1 MVRPVWCH
9 LAEESPYTSFFLTS
23 DWVDVWLTV
32 FGQSLNVQILTF
44 ESQGRTVGCCLLVSR
59 TSYRGPFRKRLL
71 FLNTAG
77 EDTDDEV
84 CMEYNSILCL
94 RGWEASVANA
104 LCAYVFTR
112 RWDEFILC
120 GCQMDEVYHATQQ
133 FLGRFPIECSTKP
146 SCYVDLE
153 ALRHDGRTYESSL
166 SPNTRSQI
174 RRSLKL
180 YEKMRGELEWD
191 FATGIDSGLSMLDE
205 LASLHQASWSF
216 KGKPGV
222 FGSLRFLAFHR
233 ELISRALPQG
243 NIDLVRISAGG
254 HSIGVVYY
262 FIYRG
267 RVYYYQSGFSYG
279 DDARLKPGLTTHYL
293 MIMEYQ
299 RRGLLEYDFLAG
311 NERYKMSLAT
321 HARDLLWTTIA
332 FHNAKMRSLALLKTF
347 KRAYERIARS
357 S

>member
-1 MVRPVWCH
+1 
-9 LAEESPYTSFFLTS
+9 
-23 DWVDVWLTV
+23 
-32 FGQSLNVQILTF
+32 
-44 ESQGRTVGCCLLVSR
+44 
-59 TSYRGPFRKRLL
+59 
-71 FLNTAG
+71 
-77 EDTDDEV
+77 
-84 CMEYNSILCL
+84 
-94 RGWEASVANA
+94 
-104 LCAYVFTR
+104 
-112 RWDEFILC
+112 
-120 GCQMDEVYHATQQ
+120 
-133 FLGRFPIECSTKP
+133 
-146 SCYVDLE
+146 
-153 ALRHDGRTYESSL
+153 
-166 SPNTRSQI
+166 
-174 RRSLKL
+174 
-180 YEKMRGELEWD
+180 MRGELEWD
-191 FATGIDSGLSMLDE
+191 FATGIDSGLSMRDE